1 MWLLFLVLVPWPSAV
16 WRMRG
21 TIDVSGTCPA
31 GHKRTTPSPGAL
43 DALAGP
49 SYDSL
54 HKIGVLSSDLGA
66 ALTRALATPAILGD
80 AICAQL

>member
-1 MWLLFLVLVPWPSAV
+1 
-16 WRMRG
+16 MRG

-31 GHKRTTPSPGAL
+31 GHERTTPSGAL

-54 HKIGVLSSDLGA
+54 HKIRLLSSDLGA

-80 AICAQL
+80 AMCAQL